1 MSFAGSGAVN
11 LDIEVP
17 SGYTLGYRVT
27 DLIDV
32 TGSGNTLDIGSN
44 TTFNVRVLKGNAVQ
58 NLYGFA
64 VSEASGEN
72 LRVVWT
78 NVEPSSMSCS
88 YASNVLGCTGGTI
101 TDNEFRNGLNMN
113 RMFADT
119 GLISGSHTGS
129 LTVNLNNLTGVV
141 SNSSSGTGRGMTF
154 DGTASGSTVSQDLTV
169 NNQNSS
175 VTRRATNVRGAN
187 QAALYVKSNRSVSI
201 TNSGSLVFT
210 GTANGGRRG
219 IEAVSG
225 GTGNVTVL
233 VQGTARI
240 GFSSV
245 CTINCGSGHRG
256 IYVNHDGS
264 GTVTVSNS
272 ARIRL
277 GASGT
282 STDAIRVEAGSTTG
296 TVSITN
302 AGNISTTG
310 SVVTLTGGQ
319 SNDTASIAFT
329 ISSTASGLNLVNSSF
344 AGATTVTIRGTASG
358 RITLGG
364 GNDAVTVAG
373 GTMTLAS
380 GTSNFGG
387 GTDTLTVNSGATLNL
402 GDAAEGS
409 DNVTLTSLS
418 TFTIKGGATLN
429 MFMDSNF
436 TNTSSRAF
444 FFSTGNLQ
452 FDGSGAITINVR
464 LPSGYTLADRA
475 AFDLIDVGGGS
486 NSLDFINGA
495 SLSTLTVNVLDG
507 SDNIVTVDG
516 YTLVVTEAN
525 ENLRLAWSLP
535 ITCGTSN
542 SNRTL
547 TCTGASGGLTADGLT
562 LAEIFANV
570 SGVSSI
576 TGDGVISLND
586 FRANV
591 NTSTASDNDG
601 IAIDGSVTNGITGS
615 ITVNHQTN
623 STTKRDVFVRGEGAI
638 ALYVNSRAGVTVTNA
653 ANLVFA
659 AKSTGYEDE
668 LYGIEAASAGS
679 GNTTTITNSGRIG
692 FASTCSTNCGTD
704 HVGIFSDV
712 ATGSGANS
720 VTNSGTINV
729 RTTASTH
736 TDSTA
741 IYMDGGTPTVTN
753 TGTIMADGAA
763 VYLRSLAGNPTINF
777 NSGTVSSRDYLVEVA
792 SGNNRNTTVNVNG
805 GTATGRLGFQGGA
818 DTVNVNNNGTLN
830 LVGGSNF
837 GGGNDNLN
845 VNSGGVM
852 QWGNATTR
860 AENSGIRG
868 LDSFTVNSGAT
879 LRLFVGANIIASR
892 STAVALTDGNLT
904 FNGSGT
910 VTLDVVLPANYAFP
924 TSITTALLIA
934 NNGTVRY
941 TGGFAN
947 SNFAVRVRL
956 AGGRMLSFSSIG
968 AQSAGSNLVL
978 TWAGAGLGFGCGRTV
993 ENPSAVTLACGGG
1006 TAANV
1011 ANGITLPDFFGD
1023 ESVLDTRV
1031 EGRATVNIADLAAN
1045 VNTNASSTG
1054 HGIEID
1060 GADTAGSVFA
1070 RVTGNLIVNNQT
1082 TGTKRDVFVRGSGKA
1097 ALRVRGA
1104 LGTTVNNAG
1113 NLVFAQS
1120 GGSYQSAITG
1130 LEAIANNGAVTVTNS
1145 GNIGFTSACNNC
1157 NNNNSYGIAT
1167 EIVSA
1172 TAATTISNSGRI
1184 IARHAIYA
1192 DGKGGRGHQTVTNTG
1207 TLTGL
1212 TNAVFLTGTSGNMTI
1227 NFNGGAAVG
1236 QTNLVSLSNT
1246 ATGYVAVNVNGGSA
1260 TGRFNLNSNDSQ
1272 TVVNDGGTLVISS
1285 GTSDFGGGRDDI
1297 SVNDG
1302 GTIQVGDSIS
1312 GSDGVTLNGLE
1323 NFHVI
1328 AGATLR
1334 VFMDSRFSTSNDA
1347 APLTLNANLA
1357 FDGEVTTLP
1366 SGRPDPS
1373 FVPENINI
1381 DVTIP
1386 NSYTFTGPRAAFTII
1401 DVSGAGNAINFF
1413 DREPGVSMTLR
1424 VFQAGGGQ
1432 MVVQGGKVLEGT
1444 GETLRVS
1451 WDALSLGTA
1460 ATPSTMDCT
1469 YSASAAT
1476 LSCENGTA
1484 GGTEFSR
1491 GLNMNRFFSK
1501 ATGLSTSV
1509 PGDLTLSV
1517 DDLAGNVGT
1526 SNIDSAFIADGTA
1539 NQSRVPGNLWI
1550 NLQKNTSDSDKV
1562 NIGTRIIGSAAAFI
1576 KHDRNVTL
1584 DNDGGL
1590 VFFARAGGSYLD
1602 NLIAAQVEGLGE
1614 YTTVIN
1620 RGTMGFSSACTSN
1633 CGSGHKGIYVKAES
1647 SSASFVRVTN
1657 ETSGTIRIG
1666 NSASTAIE
1674 VDTTSASANVDIT
1687 ISNKGTIIGG
1697 ANITAFKLV
1706 GTRSGDK
1713 GVISVSQTG
1722 LNNSAIGTLVDATGF
1737 AGNATFEVRELAN
1750 VRGKINLGGG
1760 SDSFYIGGGYNE
1772 GRRVFNVRQPN
1783 QSGQLVNSTTYIVN
1797 NGFAGGSYSFS
1808 GSGNVAFGGG
1818 TDTMTVGGT
1827 GTLTVGSSASVGGT
1841 ITGLENFHLRGLS
1854 TLHLYFNNDL
1864 SNAGLTFTGT
1874 TNVTVDGTHSSGTT
1888 IVMHLPSGVAL
1899 GDRTSWITLI
1909 QAGNVTLNRAT
1920 RDVNL
1925 PNTITSNNNQNL
1937 RLADITAVQGLALGM
1952 RFFRGGREIFA
1963 DAEVQIISGN
1973 LQVRWV
1979 NLRASASIAPS
1990 IDCSRTISTNDAALT
2005 CQGGSAFGMGSGVNL
2020 NDELGGDRR
2029 NVSVAIG
2036 TLGADINSRATGTGH
2051 GLELDGTSGANSVSG
2066 NITVTNQSNSVSPR
2080 AIQVR
2085 GSGNAALYVKA
2096 AASVGITNGGD
2107 LVFVQNGTSY
2117 ANNLDGI
2124 SAESGGTGGIT
2135 VTNTGSIGFV
2145 NRRVEDVIEFSNGT
2159 ATKTIRRTV
2168 TVSSSCSANCG
2179 NQHIGILADHKGSGS
2194 VSVTNQGNI
2203 FLGAGGTGNGNRGIV
2218 VQTSGSTGGTMTN
2231 SGSGVILGGAN
2242 TTAFGAISAS
2252 GNININVSGGRVEA
2266 DNLVSS
2272 TGNSPVIMRVTGG
2285 TAQGRIVT
2293 GGGNDTVTVSGTGTL
2308 IIAGVSNDTN
2318 NFGGG
2323 NADTINVNSGGTVAL
2338 GNASDGSDRVTIA
2351 GLENF
2356 NVNAGGTLR
2365 LYMDA
2370 SFNAANIAATTA
2382 FAGTGNNAPVI
2393 EVYLHENYT
2402 LATQRS
2408 EFTIFD
2414 ASAAIT
2420 ASATTLTD
2428 MARRVR
2434 LVQGNTTYRATFTL
2448 NRDSNDTTKLNL
2460 TWTDAYSVVDP
2471 SAFTC
2476 SLASGT
2482 LACTGPR
2489 RTDFNAPYLG
2499 REYMQGGVNLNRFF
2513 QKVSTLNSGIHSGD
2527 LTVNINNLGNDLAWN
2542 DAQSPTASSTI
2553 TIDGSAGGSRVT
2565 GNLIVNNQTT
2575 SSPAF
2580 TAYVRAASQAAL
2592 YAKAITN
2599 RNITVT
2605 NEGNLFFGEKS
2616 GGGYNSVMRGLSVV
2630 ATGTGNAMV
2639 TNSADIGF
2647 ESACTSNCGANQ
2659 RGIMVGAATG
2669 TITIVNSGNIAIGSG
2684 GSSDADYNRAIY
2696 VFSGSDL
2703 GNVTITNTG
2712 NISGGSNSRAVYV
2725 AAGTATSNSITVN
2738 FNGGTVDVGTLVR
2751 ANATTD
2757 LAFNVNVNGGTA
2769 KGQLVF
2775 SDDNDNDTVTVSGST
2790 PQGGTLQVGTLHLV
2804 GTSNF
2809 YGGTDAIT
2817 VNGGGRLIMG
2827 TSSTNVTLTGLENFN
2842 LNANGILEV
2851 FGNFSITG
2859 TASISGSG
2867 SNAPTVVVHLPT
2879 GTGNGNYGIISAN
2892 TTTIADAAGL
2902 VSKARFTLGG
2912 VVASPF
2918 TRTFSNTGGNF
2929 VVNLT
2934 MLDTASGLT
2943 CVSGGNDFSCTGG
2956 SGSEYTNGF
2965 LLSRFFGHA
2974 NFVTNTGAV
2983 DGGLRVWVDGLSAN
2997 VNTSGTGHGMTFDA
3011 TANGSLVT
3019 GDLRVF
3025 NQVKESRTESI
3036 NQNPTRRQVQ
3046 VRAAERAAIFAKAS
3060 GDLYVESNSPLVF
3073 AGSNVNNMRGIHA
3086 VAGRGKATTVSN
3098 KGNIGFVSCT
3108 SNCGSGH
3115 RGIFVEHTGTNS
3127 TTGQTA
3133 ATITNSGAIDFGV
3146 ATNSVGIYVSHTNNS
3161 GNITVTNSGTV
3172 ALGTGSV
3179 FAEFAGSASSAR
3191 TFTVN
3196 IGNSVVADTIVKSP
3210 SNANFNINITGGDV
3224 SGSFNLR
3231 SGNDTVRITGGSFNV
3246 GSSADFGLGNNSV
3259 IAEQGGTFAVTSGAA
3274 LTGLDNFTANAGG
3287 ALRVYLGDSFDSAN
3301 STVLN
3306 LGGAYSLNG
3315 TGESA
3320 ARLEIYLPNGYVLG
3334 ARSSF
3339 TLITAGTA
3347 RVASLSDVAANA
3359 RLYYRGSRLKGTL
3372 SVTQFGNDLQLGWQG
3387 DISYLDFGCAPAVIV
3402 TNVFNCSGGVV
3413 SEVEDGLASIVIF
3426 EAAGITSSVAN
3437 PTFNFDDLAANVGS
3451 KSNIDT
3457 NGHGIVVD
3465 ATLSSSLSGNLTV
3478 NNQMNTASADKVDV
3492 FVRGL
3497 AHITTHVAALYVKSD
3512 AGVTVN
3518 NAADLVFHRAEGTT
3532 SWLCVTTGSCPDA
3545 NRPSNPYRNNLA
3557 GITAVS
3563 AGTGSIAITN
3573 SAAIGFNGNC
3583 TDISCGGGHRGI
3595 NVQHGGSGTVTI
3607 TNSGDINIQRGAAFY
3622 VEHGN
3627 NSGDVTITSSGNITV
3642 QDDHSAVRIANTG
3655 SSSQTVTINLTGG
3668 DITAGEIVTTSS
3680 TANFKV
3686 NLNISSTD
3694 VMGSLSLG
3702 RGNDTVTVS
3711 DSAKFTLGS
3720 PFNFGAG
3727 DDSLIVRDRAQIIA
3741 GNATDG
3747 SDDVQLN
3754 GLESVT
3760 FSNSAS
3766 LTLFLDSG
3774 FNAAYSAWTTAQAN
3788 LSTVTANSSSTQ
3800 AQIRAAQT
3808 ALRVALG
3815 ALDAKA
3821 FKVQGQVAFQGRGNN
3836 APIIRIHL
3844 PSGFALEGAG
3854 RVPRPDFTIIATQ
3867 RIYRTNPGSVAS
3879 AGVTAESLRDMASR
3893 VRIIQDGQILSVASY
3908 LTIRGFDS
3916 LNLGWVTTGAPNFN
3930 VSQMDCRL
3938 GGEIVNCSGGV
3949 LGSNEFNSGIS
3960 LIGIL
3965 ERLGVV
3971 TLGDEAQTG
3980 FVETGFVLNLDN
3992 LVSHVNLTG
4001 SGYGIYVDG
4010 RSSLSEVRGNLTVNN
4025 QVRTADDD
4033 KKRCLCA
4040 SFRASG
4046 HFCQLGKSRHCHQCG
4061 QHLLQENWQHR

>member
-1 MSFAGSGAVN
+1 
-11 LDIEVP
+11 
-17 SGYTLGYRVT
+17 
-27 DLIDV
+27 
-32 TGSGNTLDIGSN
+32 
-44 TTFNVRVLKGNAVQ
+44 
-58 NLYGFA
+58 
-64 VSEASGEN
+64 
-72 LRVVWT
+72 
-78 NVEPSSMSCS
+78 
-88 YASNVLGCTGGTI
+88 
-101 TDNEFRNGLNMN
+101 
-113 RMFADT
+113 
-119 GLISGSHTGS
+119 
-129 LTVNLNNLTGVV
+129 
-141 SNSSSGTGRGMTF
+141 
-154 DGTASGSTVSQDLTV
+154 
-169 NNQNSS
+169 
-175 VTRRATNVRGAN
+175 
-187 QAALYVKSNRSVSI
+187 
-201 TNSGSLVFT
+201 
-210 GTANGGRRG
+210 
-219 IEAVSG
+219 
-225 GTGNVTVL
+225 
-233 VQGTARI
+233 
-240 GFSSV
+240 
-245 CTINCGSGHRG
+245 
-256 IYVNHDGS
+256 
-264 GTVTVSNS
+264 
-272 ARIRL
+272 
-277 GASGT
+277 
-282 STDAIRVEAGSTTG
+282 
-296 TVSITN
+296 
-302 AGNISTTG
+302 
-310 SVVTLTGGQ
+310 
-319 SNDTASIAFT
+319 
-329 ISSTASGLNLVNSSF
+329 
-344 AGATTVTIRGTASG
+344 
-358 RITLGG
+358 
-364 GNDAVTVAG
+364 
-373 GTMTLAS
+373 
-380 GTSNFGG
+380 
-387 GTDTLTVNSGATLNL
+387 
-402 GDAAEGS
+402 
-409 DNVTLTSLS
+409 
-418 TFTIKGGATLN
+418 
-429 MFMDSNF
+429 
-436 TNTSSRAF
+436 
-444 FFSTGNLQ
+444 
-452 FDGSGAITINVR
+452 
-464 LPSGYTLADRA
+464 
-475 AFDLIDVGGGS
+475 
-486 NSLDFINGA
+486 
-495 SLSTLTVNVLDG
+495 
-507 SDNIVTVDG
+507 
-516 YTLVVTEAN
+516 
-525 ENLRLAWSLP
+525 
-535 ITCGTSN
+535 
-542 SNRTL
+542 
-547 TCTGASGGLTADGLT
+547 
-562 LAEIFANV
+562 
-570 SGVSSI
+570 
-576 TGDGVISLND
+576 
-586 FRANV
+586 
-591 NTSTASDNDG
+591 
-601 IAIDGSVTNGITGS
+601 
-615 ITVNHQTN
+615 
-623 STTKRDVFVRGEGAI
+623 
-638 ALYVNSRAGVTVTNA
+638 
-653 ANLVFA
+653 
-659 AKSTGYEDE
+659 
-668 LYGIEAASAGS
+668 
-679 GNTTTITNSGRIG
+679 
-692 FASTCSTNCGTD
+692 
-704 HVGIFSDV
+704 
-712 ATGSGANS
+712 
-720 VTNSGTINV
+720 
-729 RTTASTH
+729 
-736 TDSTA
+736 
-741 IYMDGGTPTVTN
+741 
-753 TGTIMADGAA
+753 
-763 VYLRSLAGNPTINF
+763 
-777 NSGTVSSRDYLVEVA
+777 
-792 SGNNRNTTVNVNG
+792 
-805 GTATGRLGFQGGA
+805 
-818 DTVNVNNNGTLN
+818 
-830 LVGGSNF
+830 
-837 GGGNDNLN
+837 
-845 VNSGGVM
+845 
-852 QWGNATTR
+852 
-860 AENSGIRG
+860 
-868 LDSFTVNSGAT
+868 
-879 LRLFVGANIIASR
+879 
-892 STAVALTDGNLT
+892 
-904 FNGSGT
+904 
-910 VTLDVVLPANYAFP
+910 
-924 TSITTALLIA
+924 
-934 NNGTVRY
+934 
-941 TGGFAN
+941 
-947 SNFAVRVRL
+947 
-956 AGGRMLSFSSIG
+956 
-968 AQSAGSNLVL
+968 
-978 TWAGAGLGFGCGRTV
+978 
-993 ENPSAVTLACGGG
+993 
-1006 TAANV
+1006 
-1011 ANGITLPDFFGD
+1011 
-1023 ESVLDTRV
+1023 
-1031 EGRATVNIADLAAN
+1031 
-1045 VNTNASSTG
+1045 
-1054 HGIEID
+1054 
-1060 GADTAGSVFA
+1060 
-1070 RVTGNLIVNNQT
+1070 
-1082 TGTKRDVFVRGSGKA
+1082 
-1097 ALRVRGA
+1097 
-1104 LGTTVNNAG
+1104 
-1113 NLVFAQS
+1113 
-1120 GGSYQSAITG
+1120 
-1130 LEAIANNGAVTVTNS
+1130 
-1145 GNIGFTSACNNC
+1145 
-1157 NNNNSYGIAT
+1157 
-1167 EIVSA
+1167 
-1172 TAATTISNSGRI
+1172 
-1184 IARHAIYA
+1184 
-1192 DGKGGRGHQTVTNTG
+1192 
-1207 TLTGL
+1207 
-1212 TNAVFLTGTSGNMTI
+1212 
-1227 NFNGGAAVG
+1227 
-1236 QTNLVSLSNT
+1236 
-1246 ATGYVAVNVNGGSA
+1246 
-1260 TGRFNLNSNDSQ
+1260 
-1272 TVVNDGGTLVISS
+1272 
-1285 GTSDFGGGRDDI
+1285 
-1297 SVNDG
+1297 
-1302 GTIQVGDSIS
+1302 
-1312 GSDGVTLNGLE
+1312 
-1323 NFHVI
+1323 
-1328 AGATLR
+1328 
-1334 VFMDSRFSTSNDA
+1334 
-1347 APLTLNANLA
+1347 
-1357 FDGEVTTLP
+1357 
-1366 SGRPDPS
+1366 
-1373 FVPENINI
+1373 
-1381 DVTIP
+1381 
-1386 NSYTFTGPRAAFTII
+1386 
-1401 DVSGAGNAINFF
+1401 
-1413 DREPGVSMTLR
+1413 
-1424 VFQAGGGQ
+1424 
-1432 MVVQGGKVLEGT
+1432 
-1444 GETLRVS
+1444 
-1451 WDALSLGTA
+1451 
-1460 ATPSTMDCT
+1460 
-1469 YSASAAT
+1469 
-1476 LSCENGTA
+1476 
-1484 GGTEFSR
+1484 
-1491 GLNMNRFFSK
+1491 
-1501 ATGLSTSV
+1501 
-1509 PGDLTLSV
+1509 
-1517 DDLAGNVGT
+1517 
-1526 SNIDSAFIADGTA
+1526 
-1539 NQSRVPGNLWI
+1539 
-1550 NLQKNTSDSDKV
+1550 
-1562 NIGTRIIGSAAAFI
+1562 
-1576 KHDRNVTL
+1576 
-1584 DNDGGL
+1584 
-1590 VFFARAGGSYLD
+1590 
-1602 NLIAAQVEGLGE
+1602 
-1614 YTTVIN
+1614 
-1620 RGTMGFSSACTSN
+1620 
-1633 CGSGHKGIYVKAES
+1633 
-1647 SSASFVRVTN
+1647 
-1657 ETSGTIRIG
+1657 
-1666 NSASTAIE
+1666 
-1674 VDTTSASANVDIT
+1674 
-1687 ISNKGTIIGG
+1687 
-1697 ANITAFKLV
+1697 
-1706 GTRSGDK
+1706 
-1713 GVISVSQTG
+1713 
-1722 LNNSAIGTLVDATGF
+1722 
-1737 AGNATFEVRELAN
+1737 
-1750 VRGKINLGGG
+1750 
-1760 SDSFYIGGGYNE
+1760 
-1772 GRRVFNVRQPN
+1772 
-1783 QSGQLVNSTTYIVN
+1783 
-1797 NGFAGGSYSFS
+1797 
-1808 GSGNVAFGGG
+1808 
-1818 TDTMTVGGT
+1818 MTVGGT

-1899 GDRTSWITLI
+1899 GDRTNWITLI
-1909 QAGNVTLNRAT
+1909 QGSVTLNRAT

-1925 PNTITSNNNQNL
+1925 PNTITSNNALNL
-1937 RLADITAVQGLALGM
+1937 RLADITAAQGLALGM
-1952 RFFRGGREIFA
+1952 RFFRGTREIFA
-1963 DAEVQIISGN
+1963 DAEVRIDPNTNN

-1990 IDCSRTISTNDAALT
+1990 VDCSRTISTNDAALT

-2272 TGNSPVIMRVTGG
+2272 SGNSPVIMRVTGG

-2338 GNASDGSDRVTIA
+2338 GNASDGSDRVAIA

-2448 NRDSNDTTKLNL
+2448 NRDSNDNTKLNL

-2575 SSPAF
+2575 SSPAHI
-2580 TAYVRAASQAAL
+2580 AYVRTTGQSAMYVA
-2592 YAKAITN
+2592 AITN

-2605 NEGNLFFGEKS
+2605 NAGNLFFGEKS
-2616 GGGYNSVMRGLSVV
+2616 GGGYNSVMRGLSAV
-2630 ATGTGNAMV
+2630 ATGSGNVTV

-2647 ESACTSNCGANQ
+2647 ESACTSNCGGNH
-2659 RGIMVGAATG
+2659 RGINASAVTG
-2669 TITIVNSGNIAIGSG
+2669 TITITNSGNVRVG
-2684 GSSDADYNRAIY
+2684 GSLSNRAIH
-2696 VFSGSDL
+2696 VGSTGDV
-2703 GNVTITNTG
+2703 GDIIVTNTG
-2712 NISGGSNSRAVYV
+2712 NITGGTGVSAVYV
-2725 AAGTATSNSITVN
+2725 EAESASSNDVTVN
-2738 FNGGTVDVGTLVR
+2738 FNGGTVNADDLVR
-2751 ANATTD
+2751 ASANTD
-2757 LAFNVNVNGGTA
+2757 IAFNINVSGGTA
-2769 KGQLVF
+2769 RGTLNLSNANV
-2775 SDDNDNDTVTVSGST
+2775 SDTVTVSGNT
-2790 PQGGTLQVGTLHLV
+2790 PQGGTLQVGTLQLV

-2817 VNGGGRLIMG
+2817 VNNGGRLMVGAITG
-2827 TSSTNVTLTGLENFN
+2827 TSITTATLTGLENFN

-2851 FGNFSITG
+2851 FGTFTITG
-2859 TASISGSG
+2859 TATISGSG

-2879 GTGNGNYGIISAN
+2879 GTGNGAYTIITAN
-2892 TTTIADAAGL
+2892 STSIQNLEAVGN
-2902 VSKARFTLGG
+2902 KARFTLGG
-2912 VVASPF
+2912 VLASPF
-2918 TRTFSNTGGNF
+2918 TRTFADTNGDF

-3025 NQVKESRTESI
+3025 NQVKESRTETL

-3259 IAEQGGTFAVTSGAA
+3259 IAEQGGTFAATSGAA

-3334 ARSSF
+3334 ARSRF
-3339 TLITAGTA
+3339 AFITAGTA
-3347 RVASLSDVAANA
+3347 SVASLSDVAANA

-3372 SVTQFGNDLQLGWQG
+3372 NVIQSGSTLQLEWLG
-3387 DISYLDFGCAPAVIV
+3387 DISYLDFGCAPAAGV
-3402 TNVFNCSGGVV
+3402 TNAFNCSGGVV

-3437 PTFNFDDLAANVGS
+3437 PTFNFDDLAADVGS

-3563 AGTGSIAITN
+3563 AGSGSIAITN

-3711 DSAKFTLGS
+3711 NSAKFTLGS

-3971 TLGDEAQTG
+3971 TLGDDAQTG

-4033 KKRCLCA
+4033 KKDVYV
-4040 SFRASG
+4040 RASEQAGIFVNSAKAATVTNAGNIFFRKIGNTANYSNAMIALSANSLGAGRLHVTNNARIGFDEVCIAVTNGANCGSELIGISASQHEAGATIVVNNGSINVGGGNDAIFVQQVGGVGTVTITNNGNITAKNAVIFSQIDGDPASDTAVINFSGGVVRTAALVHADRFNFEDLDSPDVDLSTLDLNAAVCNDADTTNDTDACKVDSGFVGKVTVNVTGGLNVGNFVFNRAVSSDDTVNVTGGILVLPSVTADGGAGGVSDFGRGTDTLSVGRGGTLVLGSPYVAGSSSDPNETSIPTGSSSIQFSGLENFNLNAGATLRLYLDDSVSSNSVNAARINSTVSINSSANIDINLPSGYTIGDKTAFTLIDATALDVGSLRILSNRVRIFDSGGVLYQGTITLSQSGEDLQIAWSDLTQFAGASSMNCSYTSIARSIQCSGGDASDTEFSHGMNLTRIFNDVSFGRGGLYNNGQYSGNLTINLSGLTTTVNTAGLG
-4046 HFCQLGKSRHCHQCG
+4046 HGIAIEAVTVVPDDPTDSNTTFTTTRYIAGDLTVNNQVTGTRGEVQVRGGTNAALYVAAAANVTVNNAADLRFKTKDTGFYDDSLTGLSVSSLENTTGSITVVNSGDIGFASSCVPQCGEGHIGIAIGHSATGDVSVTNVGNISMGSGGVERLSINIPGQAPVTSEIVTANTAILLTVPYGNNVTVTNTGNITGGEYSSAVGIIAGAGAQNRVINFNGGEVKTDEIVNGELALGGTTTVNVNAGTEVEGRFNFGGTIAAGAETVNVNNGGALVITNGESKFGAGTDAIVVNEGGHLNISNDATGGSDGVTISGLETFTLNAKSTLSVYLDSNFNGFSVATSIAINGGSDAPTLVINLPVGYDLAARSAFTLIGVTGTNTVTVDAATLQGLANNARLVRGMQRFKGGSALTFSLSADGTNLQLAWSDSLEAIKFNEIARSLGGDDNQSSVALALSNAADRSGNPNLYRDLFSAVEDSGDAKNLESSLAPIYGSLVQSSWFAGHRFVNEVMENFCSRHRVTGLKKLSYSEHSTRNKRTSCG
-4061 QHLLQENWQHR
+4061 RADIWSSVTRKSDDDGAVGFEENSLFNFGGFWSRGLNKHFTFSGAVSYGLINHESNRGGESYGHRVSGAAVLHLTQNGALQRNGFIASAGATVSGSIFDVDRDTVGGGSVTSDVSMVTYGLHARGGLRLTLLGDMFIEPRGGISFSQLFMQETQEEVSRRVQGTSDFNLALDDGRHSFTSLHGSVMMGDQWQLSNSMQMEPSLKAGLTYIATGTDIDVNSRFVGDLNEQNFIAYNNDMDRLFVDISTGFLLFGDEEMLGSLDYEGMFSLIGKTRRHSARLRLSF